1 MIERLRRWKRPS
13 VSRLVG
19 RVLYWFVRNATS
31 ILSRLYFRA
40 SYQGLDNVPATGAF
54 VLAPVHRSNLDFAL
68 MSVVTKRRM
77 RYMGK
82 ESLWK
87 YPRFG
92 RVIAAMGAYPVSRG
106 TADRQALNRTIEVLG
121 EGDGL
126 VLFPEGTRRSGPV
139 VEELFEG
146 AAFVASRAGVPIVPV
161 GIGGTERSMPKGA
174 RFPRPVKV
182 RVIVGPPIHPPPLP
196 EGRRHPPRRSVHELT
211 HALQRELQRLLD
223 QAEGRSPAE
232 NPGGG
237 VNQVPRSDV
246 S

>member
-1 MIERLRRWKRPS
+1 M
-13 VSRLVG
+13 RLVG
-19 RVLYWFVRNATS
+19 RTLYWIVRNATS
-31 ILSRLYFRA
+31 VVSRIYFRA
-40 SYQGLDNVPATGAF
+40 SYEGLENVPATGAF

-68 MSVVTKRRM
+68 MSVLTTRRM

-87 YPRFG
+87 YPWFG
-92 RVIAAMGAYPVSRG
+92 RIIAAMGAYPVSRG
-106 TADRQALNRTIEVLG
+106 TADREALRRTIEVLG

-161 GIGGTERSMPKGA
+161 GIGGTERAMPKGA
-174 RFPRPVKV
+174 RVPRPAKV
-182 RVIVGPPIHPPPLP
+182 RVIVGPPLLPPPLP
-196 EGRRHPPRRSVHELT
+196 DGRRHPSRKAIHELT

-223 QAEGRSPAE
+223 QAEGS
-232 NPGGG
+232 NPSELPGNR
-237 VNQVPRSDV
+237 VNQRPPPHV